1 MDVLHLSYQVVYGIN
16 YLESS
21 EVQCES
27 VVQGLSVCL
36 SVRMATLPESPAA
49 IDWSYYKSAVA
60 KAGMVD
66 DFEKK
71 VRTSVAASQ
80 ELPSVLSQRLVQWY

>member
-1 MDVLHLSYQVVYGIN
+1 MKSSCVY
-16 YLESS
+16 
-21 EVQCES
+21 
-27 VVQGLSVCL
+27 L
-36 SVRMATLPESPAA
+36 SVRMATLPESPAT

-71 VRTSVAASQ
+71 VSASLTASQ
-80 ELPSVLSQRLVQWY
+80 KLPGRAIVQESITSRVPSEKLLQLILVLS

>member
-1 MDVLHLSYQVVYGIN
+1 MQS
-16 YLESS
+16 
-21 EVQCES
+21 ES
-27 VVQGLSVCL
+27 VVQVPSVCL
-36 SVRMATLPESPAA
+36 SVRMATLPESPAT

-71 VRTSVAASQ
+71 VSASLTACQ
-80 ELPSVLSQRLVQWY
+80 KLPSIFFRHNDE